1 MHMCRTFI
9 AALSGLLLSTA
20 VAAQVRA
27 VPFPPGQ
34 GRGVGGRATPIPVD
48 QVGMIAIEPLDSVRA
63 VTGSPYTAEAVTETT
78 QVLADGNRIERR
90 TTASV
95 ARDSKGRIRREQQDL
110 PLGGLVVESP
120 LVTIS
125 DPVAGTHITLDRQRH
140 VAFRVR
146 MLPATAAGRGRSG
159 AAPGPTRSPAARGGP
174 ADAVDVRTER
184 LGERDIEGVRA
195 EGVRTTT
202 TIPTNAI
209 GNQAPITTVSERW
222 FAQELQ
228 AIVLTRRSDP
238 RFGDTVYRLVNIV
251 RAEPPAALF
260 DIPGDYRIEEQTP
273 RP

>member
-9 AALSGLLLSTA
+9 GALLGLLLSTA

-27 VPFPPGQ
+27 VPFPAGQ
-34 GRGVGGRATPIPVD
+34 GRGVGGRATPIPAD
-48 QVGMIAIEPLDSVRA
+48 QIGMVAIEPLDSARP
-63 VTGSPYTAEAVTETT
+63 VTGSPYTADAVTETT

-95 ARDSKGRIRREQQDL
+95 ARDSKGRVRREQQDL

-125 DPVAGTHITLDRQRH
+125 DPVAGTHTTLDSQRH
-140 VAFRVR
+140 VAFRAR
-146 MLPATAAGRGRSG
+146 MLPASAAGRG
-159 AAPGPTRSPAARGGP
+159 RSPAARGGP
-174 ADAVDVRTER
+174 PDAVDVKTER

-202 TIPTNAI
+202 TIPINAI

-251 RAEPPAALF
+251 RAEPPASLF